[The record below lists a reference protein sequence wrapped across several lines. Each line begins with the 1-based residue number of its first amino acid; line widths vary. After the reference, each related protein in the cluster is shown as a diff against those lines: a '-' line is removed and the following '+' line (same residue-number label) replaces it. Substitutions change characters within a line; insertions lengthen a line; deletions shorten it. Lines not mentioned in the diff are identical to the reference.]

1 MLRSLKVQIYLL
13 VFIPFVIMAGLG
25 LYSEIRSTTVI
36 EDKVSEMT
44 LNNTLAI
51 EKKRLKTVVDSAYSM
66 IQDYIQLPGDSG
78 LKEALS
84 VIDKLRYDN
93 GTGYIFTYDLK
104 GVRLQSGSG
113 KGIGKNFYNNQ
124 DKKGNYI
131 TQNVISAAK
140 DGTGYS
146 TYYFVKPG
154 ATEPSPKYSYSLLV
168 PKWNIVISTGFYID
182 DVEKAQKEVD
192 AAIVE
197 VATEAINDA
206 IFLFLIAFIIV
217 AVAVFIAINKLYLP
231 LNNLSVSVNG
241 LAAGEGDLTATLPAS
256 YISLLDKIA
265 ADFNKF
271 LAAMGLDIKNLKGT
285 SEELNNIAS
294 QSSQQ
299 QARLEALSNQQKEET
314 VQVAAAIDQMS
325 STSNEIANTAEQ
337 TRASATAVETEI
349 RGVLQQVEV
358 SNEQLEDLNSLM
370 KGVEGSINELGDNV
384 TLIHSVLSV
393 IQGISEQTNLLA
405 LNAAIEAA
413 RAGEQGR
420 GFAVVAD
427 EVRNLA
433 KRSQDSTVE
442 IKGILDKLQDSA
454 EKTVQDMARS
464 DEQRQVVT
472 DAMAKIR
479 EFIHSSN
486 QGIQQLSEMN
496 VQVATAASE
505 QSTVSSEIAERI
517 NGIASLAEDIGNSST
532 EARSQ
537 FASLELQSKLIA
549 GMTNKF
555 TV

>member
-13 VFIPFVIMAGLG
+13 VFIPFMLMVGIG
-25 LYSEIRSTTVI
+25 LYSEIRSTNAV
-36 EDKVSEMT
+36 EEKVSEMT
-44 LNNTLAI
+44 LNNTLRL
-51 EKKRLKTVVDSAYSM
+51 EKKRLKTVVDTAHSM
-66 IQDYIQLPGDSG
+66 IEEYTELPDDTG
-78 LKEALS
+78 LKAALAALNK
-84 VIDKLRYDN
+84 IRYDN

-131 TQNVISAAK
+131 TQNVINAAK

-154 ATEPSPKYSYSLLV
+154 DTEPSPKYSYSLLI

-182 DVEKAQKEVD
+182 DVEKAQQEVD
-192 AAIVE
+192 TAIVE
-197 VATEAINDA
+197 VADQAIMDA
-206 IFLFLIAFIIV
+206 LMLFLIAFIVV
-217 AVAVFIAINKLYLP
+217 ALIVFIAIAKLYKP
-231 LNNLSVSVNG
+231 LNNLSVSVGG
-241 LAAGEGDLTATLPAS
+241 LADGEGDLTATLPS
-256 YISLLDKIA
+256 SHISLLDSIA
-265 ADFNKF
+265 RDFNQF
-271 LAAMGLDIKNLKGT
+271 LGAMGVDIKSLKGT
-285 SEELNNIAS
+285 SAQLNNIAS
-294 QSSQQ
+294 ESNQQ
-299 QARLEALSNQQKEET
+299 QKHLETLSNQQKEET

-337 TRASATAVETEI
+337 TRSSASAVEQEI
-349 RGVLQQVEV
+349 QGVLQQVEL
-358 SNEQLEDLNSLM
+358 SNEQLEGLNELM

-442 IKGILDKLQDSA
+442 IKDILDKLQDSA

-464 DEQRQVVT
+464 DQQRQVVT
-472 DAMAKIR
+472 EAMAKIR

-517 NGIASLAEDIGNSST
+517 NGIATLAEDIGNSST

-537 FASLELQSKLIA
+537 FKSLEEQSELIA
-549 GMTNKF
+549 EMTKKF

>member
-13 VFIPFVIMAGLG
+13 VFIPFMLMVGIG
-25 LYSEIRSTTVI
+25 LYSEIRSTNAV
-36 EDKVSEMT
+36 EEKVSEMT
-44 LNNTLAI
+44 LNNTLRL
-51 EKKRLKTVVDSAYSM
+51 EKKRLKTVVDTAHSM
-66 IQDYIQLPGDSG
+66 IEEYTELPDDTG
-78 LKEALS
+78 LKAAIAALNK
-84 VIDKLRYDN
+84 IRYDN

-131 TQNVISAAK
+131 TQNVINAAK
-140 DGTGYS
+140 DETGYS

-154 ATEPSPKYSYSLLV
+154 ETEPSPKYSYSLLI

-182 DVEKAQKEVD
+182 DVEKAQQEVD
-192 AAIVE
+192 TAIVE
-197 VATEAINDA
+197 VADQAIMDA
-206 IFLFLIAFIIV
+206 LMLFLFAFIVV
-217 AVAVFIAINKLYLP
+217 AIIVFIAIAKLYKP
-231 LNNLSVSVNG
+231 LNNLSVSVGG
-241 LAAGEGDLTATLPAS
+241 LADGEGDLTATLPS
-256 YISLLDKIA
+256 SHISLLDNIA
-265 ADFNKF
+265 RDFNQF
-271 LAAMGLDIKNLKGT
+271 LGAMGVDIKSLKGT
-285 SEELNNIAS
+285 SAQLNNIAS
-294 QSSQQ
+294 ESNQQ
-299 QARLEALSNQQKEET
+299 QKHLETLSNQQKEET

-337 TRASATAVETEI
+337 TRSSASAVEQEI
-349 RGVLQQVEV
+349 QGVLQQVEL
-358 SNEQLEDLNSLM
+358 SNEQLEGLNELM

-442 IKGILDKLQDSA
+442 IKDILDKLQDSA

-464 DEQRQVVT
+464 DQQRQVVT
-472 DAMAKIR
+472 EAMAKIR

-517 NGIASLAEDIGNSST
+517 NGIATLAEDIGNSST

-537 FASLELQSKLIA
+537 FKSLEEQSELIA
-549 GMTNKF
+549 EMTKKF

>member
-1 MLRSLKVQIYLL
+1 
-13 VFIPFVIMAGLG
+13 MAGLG
-25 LYSEIRSTTVI
+25 LYSEINSTTVI
-36 EDKVSEMT
+36 EGKVSEMT
-44 LNNTLAI
+44 LNNTLEI
-51 EKKRLKTVVDSAYSM
+51 EKKRLKTIVDSAYSM
-66 IQDYIQLPGDSG
+66 IEDYTLLPNNSG
-78 LKEALS
+78 LKDALAL
-84 VIDKLRYDN
+84 IDKLRYDD

-131 TQNVISAAK
+131 TQNVINAAQ
-140 DGTGYS
+140 DGSGYS
-146 TYYFVKPG
+146 TYYFIKPG
-154 ATEPSPKYSYSLLV
+154 ETQPSPKYSYSLLI
-168 PKWNIVISTGFYID
+168 PQWNVIISTGFYVD

-192 AAIVE
+192 AAIDK
-197 VATEAINDA
+197 VANEAINDA
-206 IFLFLIAFIIV
+206 LVLFFIASVVV
-217 AVAVFIAINKLYLP
+217 AAAVFIAINKLYLP
-231 LNNLSVSVNG
+231 LNNLSISVRG
-241 LAAGEGDLTATLPAS
+241 LAAGEGDLTTTLPSS

-265 ADFNKF
+265 DNFNKF
-271 LAAMGLDIKNLKGT
+271 LRAMGQDIKALKGT
-285 SEELNNIAS
+285 SQELNSIAS
-294 QSSQQ
+294 QSSEQQ
-299 QARLEALSNQQKEET
+299 IRLETLSNQQKEET

-337 TRASATAVETEI
+337 TRVSASAVEKEI
-349 RGVLQQVEV
+349 QGVLQQVEV
-358 SNEQLEDLNSLM
+358 SNEQLDSLNVLM
-370 KGVEGSINELGDNV
+370 KGVESSINELGDNV

-442 IKGILDKLQDSA
+442 IKDILDKLHDSA

-472 DAMAKIR
+472 DAMVKIR

-496 VQVATAASE
+496 VQVSTAASE

-537 FASLELQSKLIA
+537 FESLELQSKLIA
-549 GMTNKF
+549 NMTNKF

>member
-256 YISLLDKIA
+256 YISLLDKLA

-549 GMTNKF
+549 EMTNKF